1 MKDYNKLI
9 YTKTLRSAL
18 DDGTVKAEDSILVV
32 CGGSYD
38 KEVLHRLGFKNV
50 TISNLDSRMTGN
62 EFDPYLWSYQDAET
76 ITEKTDSY
84 DWVLVH
90 AGLHHCYAPHKALLE
105 MIRVGR
111 KGAIVFEGRE
121 SWIMNVANKL
131 GLAPVYEI
139 EAVIGNDLKYG
150 GVSNSHIPNF
160 IYRWEE
166 REVIKIVSSYYPQ
179 FKDNAVKFYYNLRL
193 PDERVEFIKSPLK
206 RFIMNL
212 SFLPLRFLIFLFP
225 KQSNEFGFIIKKG
238 KVLQDWL
245 VHKGDDLALNMP
257 FLEENF
263 DVTVRK

>member
-18 DDGTVKAEDSILVV
+18 EDGSVKTNDSILVV
-32 CGGSYD
+32 CGGNYD
-38 KEVLHRLGFKNV
+38 KEVLHRLGFTKV

-62 EFDPYLWSYQDAET
+62 EFDPYEWSYQDAET
-76 ITEKTDSY
+76 ITEDTDSY

-121 SWIMNVANKL
+121 SWIMNLANKL

-179 FKDNAVKFYYNLRL
+179 FKNNEVKFYYNLRL
-193 PDERVEFIKSPLK
+193 PDERVEFIKSPIK

-238 KVLQDWL
+238 SELQDWL
-245 VHKGDDLALNMP
+245 VAQGKEVALNMP
-257 FLEENF
+257 YLEEKF

>member
-1 MKDYNKLI
+1 MKDFNKLI

-18 DDGTVKAEDSILVV
+18 DDGLLSAEDSILVV

-38 KEVLHRLGFKNV
+38 RDVLHQLGFKKV

-62 EFDPYLWSYQDAET
+62 EFDPYQWSYQDAES
-76 ITEKTDSY
+76 ITEETDSY

-105 MIRVGR
+105 MMRVGK

-121 SWIMNVANKL
+121 SWIMNIGNRL
-131 GLAPVYEI
+131 GLSPVYEI

-160 IYRWEE
+160 IYRWNE

-193 PDERVEFIKSPLK
+193 PDERVEFIKSPIK
-206 RFIMNL
+206 RMIMKL
-212 SFLPLRFLIFLFP
+212 SFIPLRFLIFLFP

-238 KVLQDWL
+238 SLLQDWL
-245 VHKGDDLALNMP
+245 AEEQGEVALNMP
-257 FLEENF
+257 YLKERF